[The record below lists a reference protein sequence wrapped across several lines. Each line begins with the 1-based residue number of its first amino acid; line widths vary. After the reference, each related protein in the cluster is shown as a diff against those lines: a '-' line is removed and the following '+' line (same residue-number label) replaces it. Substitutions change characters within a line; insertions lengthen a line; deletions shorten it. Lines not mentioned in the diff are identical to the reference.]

1 MTRAKIRYSAL
12 AAALLL
18 AYLAPGASV
27 FSQEA
32 APEPVPAACA
42 APHDLIVDDP
52 RFPLL
57 ARRFHAKQPVTIV
70 VIGGASTAGT
80 AAGEGEANAYPH
92 RLEEA
97 LRRRHPGVPITVI
110 NQGIPRQSAQDMVD
124 RFAQDVI
131 PHDPN
136 LVIWETGTVDA
147 VRGIDVEDFAAAI
160 QAGASLLR
168 KHKAEIMLVDMQY
181 NPRTNSIIN
190 FEPYIETM
198 RQIADLEEIYVFRR
212 YDIMRYWSDAGSF
225 DLVNVPK
232 GKQAGLA
239 EQIYRCLGERMADA
253 IDYAA
258 R

>member
-1 MTRAKIRYSAL
+1 MTRYPALVALILL
-12 AAALLL
+12 AA
-18 AYLAPGASV
+18 LAPGGRV
-27 FSQEA
+27 LSQEA
-32 APEPVPAACA
+32 APEPAPAACS
-42 APHDLIVDDP
+42 APQDLIVDVP
-52 RFPLL
+52 RFPVL
-57 ARRFHAKQPVTIV
+57 AHRFRAKLPVTIV

-110 NQGIPRQSAQDMVD
+110 NKGIPRQSAEDMVA
-124 RFAQDVI
+124 RFAEDVL

-147 VRGIDVEDFAAAI
+147 VRGIEVADFADAI
-160 QAGASLLR
+160 QSGASLLR
-168 KHKAEIMLVDMQY
+168 QHKAEIMLVDMQY
-181 NPRTNSIIN
+181 NPRTSSIID
-190 FEPYIETM
+190 FSPYIETM
-198 RQIADLEEIYVFRR
+198 RQIAELEEIYVFRR
-212 YDIMRYWSDAGSF
+212 YDIMRYWSDQGSF

-239 EQIYRCLGERMADA
+239 EEIYRCLGERMADA

>member
-1 MTRAKIRYSAL
+1 MTRYPALIAVFLL
-12 AAALLL
+12 AALT
-18 AYLAPGASV
+18 PGARL

-32 APEPVPAACA
+32 ALEPASAVCA

-52 RFPLL
+52 RFPAL

-80 AAGEGEANAYPH
+80 AAGAGEANAYPH

-97 LRRRHPGVPITVI
+97 LRQRHPGVPISVV
-110 NQGIPRQSAQDMVD
+110 NKGIPRQSAEDMVA
-124 RFAQDVI
+124 RFTKDVLSY
-131 PHDPN
+131 DPN

-147 VRGIDVEDFAAAI
+147 VRGIEVGDFAAAI
-160 QAGASLLR
+160 QSGADLLR
-168 KHKAEIMLVDMQY
+168 QHKTEIMLVDMQY
-181 NPRTNSIIN
+181 NPQTSSIID
-190 FEPYIETM
+190 FDPYLETM
-198 RQIADLEEIYVFRR
+198 RQIADLEEIHVFRR
-212 YDIMRYWSDAGSF
+212 YDIMRYWSDQGSF

-239 EQIYRCLGERMADA
+239 EEIYRCLGERMADA